1 MFSLVIPVYKNEG
14 SIDALLEAIDGLAPQ
29 CQGPLEVVFV
39 VDGSPDRSFELLRQ
53 KLPNC
58 SFQSKLLAHSRN
70 FGSFAAIRTGLA
82 AATGKYFAV
91 MAADLQEP
99 ISLVKEFFRILERG
113 DTDVVYGQRVSRDDP
128 MTSSAA
134 AQLFWWL
141 YRKTINADIPPGG
154 VDVFGC
160 NRMVLQALLKMQENN
175 TSLVGQ
181 LFWVGFRRKPVPYQ
195 RQARAE
201 GTSGWTFSKKVR
213 YLLDSVY
220 SFTDLP
226 IRLLTLTGGLALAAA
241 VVLGLFVLAS
251 RLTQRIQLPGY
262 TPTLLAI
269 MFFGGLNALGLGI
282 IGEYVW
288 RAFENTKGRPS
299 ALVLTALEFDA
310 SSAKTQTDKAI
321 SIGPVSS

>member
-14 SIDALLEAIDGLAPQ
+14 NIDALLEAIASLASE
-29 CQGPLEVVFV
+29 CKRPLEVVFV
-39 VDGSPDRSFELLRQ
+39 VDGSPDRCFDLLRQ
-53 KLPNC
+53 KLPEC

-70 FGSFAAIRTGLA
+70 FGSFAAIRTGLTA
-82 AATGKYFAV
+82 ASGEYFAV

-99 ISLVKEFFRILERG
+99 ISLVKEFFAILEIG
-113 DTDVVYGQRVSRDDP
+113 EADVVFGQRISRNDP
-128 MTSSAA
+128 LTSSMAA
-134 AQLFWWL
+134 RLFWWL
-141 YRKTINADIPPGG
+141 YRKTINSDIPPGG

-160 NRMVLQALLKMQENN
+160 NRLVLQALLQMRDSN

-181 LFWVGFRRKPVPYQ
+181 LFWVGFRRKAVLYH
-195 RQARAE
+195 RQSRTE
-201 GTSGWTFSKKVR
+201 GRSAWTFSKKRR

-226 IRLLTLTGGLALAAA
+226 IRLLALTGGVALAAA
-241 VVLGLFVLAS
+241 IVLGLFVLAS
-251 RLTQRIQLPGY
+251 RLTHGIQLPGY

-299 ALVLTALEFDA
+299 ALVVTTIAFQASATAAQIEGA
-310 SSAKTQTDKAI
+310 VRIA
-321 SIGPVSS
+321 PVS